1 MSEESANIYE
11 APEAELTQQNTGG
24 NKPILN
30 FDRFS
35 AWGVFFLSLFTL
47 GIYSIYWL
55 VSRANK
61 ANALAKHQVN
71 QNLIYGYIAIY
82 AINFVLAF
90 TDISE
95 VLSAM
100 ASIISLIV
108 GLVFIFSL
116 RTSLKELIN
125 EGSNEPV
132 HLSGILTFF
141 FYAIYFQYKINEAI
155 DNQK

>member
-11 APEAELTQQNTGG
+11 APEAELTQQNNGG

-35 AWGVFFLSLFTL
+35 AWGVFFLCLITL
-47 GIYSIYWL
+47 GIYAIYWL
-55 VSRANK
+55 VSRTNK

-71 QNLIYGYIAIY
+71 QNLVYGYIALY
-82 AINFVLAF
+82 VINIAVAF
-90 TDISE
+90 TSIPE
-95 VLSAM
+95 VFS
-100 ASIISLIV
+100 SIISIITFIV

-116 RTSLKELIN
+116 RASLKELIN

>member
-11 APEAELTQQNTGG
+11 APEAELTQQNTSG
-24 NKPILN
+24 NRPILN

-35 AWGVFFLSLFTL
+35 AWGVFFLCLFTF
-47 GIYSIYWL
+47 GIYAVYWL

-61 ANALAKHQVN
+61 TNALAKHQVN

>member
-11 APEAELTQQNTGG
+11 APEAELTQQNTSG

-35 AWGVFFLSLFTL
+35 AWGVFFLSLITL

-95 VLSAM
+95 VLSAI

>member
-11 APEAELTQQNTGG
+11 APEAELTQQNNGG

-35 AWGVFFLSLFTL
+35 AWGVFFLSLITL
-47 GIYSIYWL
+47 GIYAIYWL
-55 VSRANK
+55 VSRTNK

-82 AINFVLAF
+82 AINIGLAF
-90 TDISE
+90 TSIPE
-95 VLSAM
+95 GLSAIVSL
-100 ASIISLIV
+100 ASFVVGIIFV
-108 GLVFIFSL
+108 FSL
-116 RTSLKELIN
+116 RTSIKELIN

-132 HLSGILTFF
+132 HLGGILTFF
-141 FYAIYFQYKINEAI
+141 FNVIYFQYKINEAI